1 MANII
6 CTLLLVVTATLVC
19 GATRPDYLKHGLLSE
34 VKTIA
39 PGQTFT
45 VALFLDHDDDFHT
58 YWQNP
63 GTVGLATS
71 LKWELP
77 AGFKAGPIQ
86 WQAPE
91 KVKMVSYDAHG
102 YNSDATLLVDIT
114 APETL
119 PEDGVELKAKA
130 IWMVCGPEPKLC
142 CNMGFKNLSLPLQ
155 TSTSKEWDADG
166 RARIQEARQR
176 IPQVLDGWEH
186 GAKRMGEKVVL
197 TVRNTKGMP
206 VSSDDDLYF
215 YSESNHFTT
224 LVQQRNKVE
233 GNELIVTLPVADYAP
248 EKLGELAGL
257 LYHPKGWPGANG
269 KKYMPVSLPL
279 K

>member
-1 MANII
+1 
-6 CTLLLVVTATLVC
+6 
-19 GATRPDYLKHGLLSE
+19 LLSE

-45 VALFLDHDDDFHT
+45 VAFFLDHDDDFHT

-119 PEDGVELKAKA
+119 PEGGVELKAKA

-142 CNMGFKNLSLPLQ
+142 CNMGFKNLSLPLR
-155 TSTSKEWDADG
+155 TSTSMEWEVDG
-166 RARIQEARQR
+166 RAHIEEARDR

-186 GAKRMGEKVVL
+186 AAKRMGEKVVL

-206 VSSDDDLYF
+206 VTSDDDLYF

-224 LVQQRNKVE
+224 LAEQRNKAE
-233 GNELIVTLPVADYAP
+233 GNELVVTLPVADYAP

-257 LYHPKGWPGANG
+257 LYHPKGWPGTNG

-279 K
+279 Q